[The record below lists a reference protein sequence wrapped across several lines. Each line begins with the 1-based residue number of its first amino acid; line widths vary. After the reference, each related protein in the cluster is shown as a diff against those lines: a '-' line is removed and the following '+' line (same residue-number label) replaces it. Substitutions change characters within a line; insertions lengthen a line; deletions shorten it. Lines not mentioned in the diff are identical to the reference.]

1 MRCHRALPP
10 PPPPPPPR
18 PRRRRGVTTYLIT
31 SSHRVIRMADDPLS
45 DVLYQRMF
53 RVFSYFADAT
63 TSGALHPTQA
73 SFILDELLREA
84 GRPSTSRGNTFSHDS
99 VTFRELL
106 NLIEVQFA
114 DRKELEPA
122 VERVFERIV
131 GQVIRKGFV
140 LFRCRGGGRSCMPR
154 MQRNKWRSGWCSIS
168 PGAIYL
174 WPLDKQINNDNRV
187 TAPLDAETRV
197 SDSAVEGDRF
207 VWDVQFGK
215 RVVEFAHFDPLISR
229 AFVTDIRLAIERP
242 TRLALQDFDQKRSLR
257 YDVEY
262 GQRHFCFPGRP
273 QRAFDWSRTEGR
285 RCDREISE
293 RQQLETEKRRLEFE
307 LEQER
312 LALKDEEIVR
322 GLATRMLEE
331 EKQKSEHMERVLAEL
346 QHKLGQRLDTVL
358 EDETPARNE
367 TTTGTE
373 VEQDD
378 DEDDEEVWKKDDF
391 LMISTQS
398 I

>member
-1 MRCHRALPP
+1 
-10 PPPPPPPR
+10 
-18 PRRRRGVTTYLIT
+18 
-31 SSHRVIRMADDPLS
+31 MADDPLS

-154 MQRNKWRSGWCSIS
+154 MQRNKWRSGWCNIS

-257 YDVEY
+257 YD
-262 GQRHFCFPGRP
+262 
-273 QRAFDWSRTEGR
+273 GR

-367 TTTGTE
+367 TTAGTE
-373 VEQDD
+373 VEQGAAMYTESVEVTENGGDGSNFQDD

>member
-1 MRCHRALPP
+1 
-10 PPPPPPPR
+10 
-18 PRRRRGVTTYLIT
+18 
-31 SSHRVIRMADDPLS
+31 MADDPLS

-257 YDVEY
+257 YD
-262 GQRHFCFPGRP
+262 
-273 QRAFDWSRTEGR
+273 GR

-378 DEDDEEVWKKDDF
+378 DEDDEESSIEKKKSANHKIEPVKRKSSGEF
-391 LMISTQS
+391 VEEKLEKSSTQKKQTRLFLVIHILIIIADEDLS
-398 I
+398 N

>member
-1 MRCHRALPP
+1 
-10 PPPPPPPR
+10 
-18 PRRRRGVTTYLIT
+18 
-31 SSHRVIRMADDPLS
+31 MADPLS

-63 TSGALHPTQA
+63 TSGTLHPTQA

-84 GRPSTSRGNTFSHDS
+84 GRPSTSRGNSFSHDS

-106 NLIEVQFA
+106 NLTEVQFT

-140 LFRCRGGGRSCMPR
+140 LFRCRGGGRSCVPR

-168 PGAIYL
+168 PGVIYL
-174 WPLDKQINNDNRV
+174 WPLDKQINSDNRI

-197 SDSAVEGDRF
+197 SDSAIQGDRF
-207 VWDVQFGK
+207 VWDVQNGK

-229 AFVTDIRLAIERP
+229 GFVTDIRLAIERP
-242 TRLALQDFDQKRSLR
+242 TRSALQDFDQRRSLR
-257 YDVEY
+257 YDATHQSQQ
-262 GQRHFCFPGRP
+262 GCPPAIAWTSLNSSPRC
-273 QRAFDWSRTEGR
+273 R
-285 RCDREISE
+285 RYDREVSE

-358 EDETPARNE
+358 EDEAAPAESTQNGGVYE
-367 TTTGTE
+367 EPVDLTE
-373 VEQDD
+373 NGGGSGSQ
-378 DEDDEEVWKKDDF
+378 DEEDEEIWKKDDF